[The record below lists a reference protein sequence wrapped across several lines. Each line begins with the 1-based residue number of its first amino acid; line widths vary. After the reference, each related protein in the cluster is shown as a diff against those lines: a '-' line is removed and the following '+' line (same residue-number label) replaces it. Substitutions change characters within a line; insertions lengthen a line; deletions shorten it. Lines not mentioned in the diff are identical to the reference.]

1 MKQLAEEKPDIT
13 HFLQELSEGNEEVF
27 DQLMPLVYEELRR
40 QAARFL
46 RRERDGHTLQTTA
59 LIHEAYLKLVNQKEV
74 RWQNRAHFFAIAAQ
88 AMRRILVDYAKTRNR
103 EKRGGDDVNLQID
116 DVVEPSA
123 KARSI
128 DLEALD
134 EALNRL
140 AKFDERQARV
150 VELRYFSG
158 LTEQETAEVL
168 KVSPATVRLDWKMAK
183 AWLHNQLTK

>member
-1 MKQLAEEKPDIT
+1 MKQSVEEKPEIT
-13 HFLQELSEGNEEVF
+13 RFLQELSEGDEAVF
-27 DQLMPLVYEELRR
+27 DKLLPLVYEELHR
-40 QAARFL
+40 QAAGYL
-46 RRERDGHTLQTTA
+46 RRERSGHTLQPTA
-59 LIHEAYLKLVNQKEV
+59 LIHEAYLKLVSQKDV

-103 EKRGGDDVNLQID
+103 EKRGGDDAPLQLD
-116 DVVEPSA
+116 DIVEPSA
-123 KARSI
+123 KLKSI

-140 AKFDERQARV
+140 VKFDARQARI

-168 KVSPATVRLDWKMAK
+168 KISPATVRLDWKMAK